1 MTKIDWNVKRWNPWE
16 SVEKEEEDVVIDTE
30 TDEILGAIQSL
41 IKEKAKA
48 QEQQSQPAKQSL
60 IQERFLMRE
69 YMPAELIDIAAKF
82 QQKAREIIQECSYGI
97 QDMMAFFWP
106 SRRQKKWATS
116 PHILPSSSSS
126 MMIEWFKW
134 LIPLSVGLLYPI
146 ERLGSMTE
154 TSLDI
159 LNTGNL

>member
-1 MTKIDWNVKRWNPWE
+1 MTKIDRNVKRWNPWE
-16 SVEKEEEDVVIDTE
+16 SVEKEEEDIVIDSE
-30 TDEILGAIQSL
+30 TDEMLGAIQPL

-48 QEQQSQPAKQSL
+48 QEQQSQPAEQSL
-60 IQERFLMRE
+60 IQEKFLMRE

-82 QQKAREIIQECSYGI
+82 QQKAREIIQEYSYGI
-97 QDMMAFFWP
+97 QEVMAFSWS
-106 SRRQKKWATS
+106 SRRQEKWATS
-116 PHILPSSSSS
+116 PHILPPSSSFV
-126 MMIEWFKW
+126 MIEWFKR

-159 LNTGNL
+159 LDTGNL

>member
-1 MTKIDWNVKRWNPWE
+1 MHVTKIDWNVKRWNPWE

-30 TDEILGAIQSL
+30 TDEMLGAIQSL

-60 IQERFLMRE
+60 IQEKFLMRE

-97 QDMMAFFWP
+97 QDMMAFF
-106 SRRQKKWATS
+106 
-116 PHILPSSSSS
+116 
-126 MMIEWFKW
+126 
-134 LIPLSVGLLYPI
+134 
-146 ERLGSMTE
+146 
-154 TSLDI
+154 
-159 LNTGNL
+159 